1 MKLKYE
7 ESWSSEITCVGTR
20 AQICILGLEPY
31 LIMWIRSRRSKR
43 LDRSHNG
50 GSCTER
56 VEEYSLGRLSFLD
69 RTNVSQA
76 STWAT

>member
-43 LDRSHNG
+43 LDRRE
-50 GSCTER
+50 SCMER
-56 VEEYSLGRLSFLD
+56 VEEYSPRRLSFLD
-69 RTNVSQA
+69 RTNVGQA
-76 STWAT
+76 SIWAT